1 MLATA
6 NKGKT
11 REILGKKKKM
21 QKNGSEGQKLA
32 RKKSPAVC
40 VACKAIYGPAP
51 GLKGRTFELWSV
63 NRSVSISASA
73 VPHCRFLM

>member
-11 REILGKKKKM
+11 RERFCEKM
-21 QKNGSEGQKLA
+21 QVNGPEGLKYLA
-32 RKKSPAVC
+32 VG

-51 GLKGRTFELWSV
+51 GLKGRTFELRV
-63 NRSVSISASA
+63 FNRCVFNFCVRST
-73 VPHCRFLM
+73 PLWGLLW